1 MILNSMCFKRK
12 RGNMERIETFIII
25 NIVMSCILLYSLYK
39 RISAG
44 RFIIKTKRKKIWILY
59 FLVLILWTYMT
70 GDCILDYLRNKNIDV
85 FEILQGVTWIQ
96 LCIAY
101 LLNGTS
107 LGVTKGGV
115 YSGNCNS
122 SNFTRW
128 NRIRNYTWISDNVV
142 QFEFL
147 GKENRIVNTDL
158 EVDRNHKEEINE
170 ILRRHI
176 NKADKASDEKRN
188 FTLIISIVLIG
199 VVMSIGHAN
208 LIKIS
213 KPYMITQTKVSEE
226 ESMTILKKT
235 WKPLKEIDK
244 KSIKSMEDFN
254 KVFEKTM
261 SKSMIDDLYRILVDK
276 DKSVDGQIKFKE
288 NTLITT
294 VYNTRVSI
302 KKSYMKSPKYK
313 DEIKQGNIEE
323 LTIEEAFR
331 PYEDDPSSRFKR
343 KSTFIKNDNGDWIL
357 NRISGLT
364 SIGS

>member
-1 MILNSMCFKRK
+1 MILNSMCIKRK
-12 RGNMERIETFIII
+12 RGNMDRIEIFIII
-25 NIVMSCILLYSLYK
+25 NIVMSCVLLYSLYK

-44 RFIIKTKRKKIWILY
+44 RFIIKTKRKKISVLY
-59 FLVLILWTYMT
+59 FLLLIFWAYMT
-70 GDCILDYLRNKNIDV
+70 GGCILNYLRNKSIDV
-85 FEILQGVTWIQ
+85 IQILQGVTWIQ

-101 LLNGTS
+101 LLKGTS
-107 LGVTKGGV
+107 LGITKGGI
-115 YSGNCNS
+115 YSGNSSS
-122 SNFTRW
+122 SNFTKW

-142 QFEFL
+142 QLEFL
-147 GKENRIVNTDL
+147 GKENSIVNTDF
-158 EVDRNHKEEINE
+158 EVDKNQKEEISE
-170 ILRRHI
+170 LLKKQI
-176 NKADKASDEKRN
+176 NKTDKASDEKGS

-199 VVMSIGHAN
+199 VVTSVGHAN

-213 KPYMITQTKVSEE
+213 KPYMITQTKLSQE

-244 KSIKSMEDFN
+244 ENIKSREDFN

-276 DKSVDGQIKFKE
+276 NKSVDGQIKFEE

-302 KKSYMKSPKYK
+302 KKAYIKSPKYK
-313 DEIKQGNIEE
+313 DEIKQGNTEE

-331 PYEDDPSSRFKR
+331 PYEDEPAYRFKR
-343 KSTFIKNDNGDWIL
+343 KSTFIKNNNGDWIL